1 MNLRFTIPAN
11 SEREV
16 GETYL
21 NEHGVVLGV
30 ILSKAENKTKISALG
45 DCAIK
50 CDFDIDLNY
59 LVPVWYDFISHT
71 FKEFTLEDSNNKVA
85 GYIKPY
91 LKDEDNNIFTKYD
104 SSLREFILIGFK

>member
-1 MNLRFTIPAN
+1 MKLRFTIPLT

-21 NEHGVVLGV
+21 NECGVAIGV
-30 ILSKAENKTKISALG
+30 ILSNSENTTKISAAG

-50 CDFDIDLNY
+50 CDFDIDFNY
-59 LVPVWYDFISHT
+59 LIPVWYDFNSHK
-71 FKEFTLEDSNNKVA
+71 FKEFTLEDSNNRVA

-91 LKDEDNNIFTKYD
+91 LKDEDDNILTKYD
-104 SSLREFILIGFK
+104 SSLREFILLGL